1 MVEPLHTVPDYA
13 MAQRLVVADFFSRSS
28 GQGPLTIVCAPSLHG
43 IQSSQP
49 EVIFNARY
57 ESIVQIQSILD
68 KLSLGYTLHSTQSSL
83 SRDSILQLT
92 QQLTTQHALSFRWD
106 VCYYNIYSG
115 TVVPDHRVSHELRQ
129 GTRYHIRFFVDSKK
143 DVIVASLDDPALLF
157 GCVAVLVNPDDKRYK
172 KFIGKDL
179 IIPLINKNISILAHP
194 SISMMGSGT
203 HLLIP
208 AHDRNDFQLALE
220 L

>member
-1 MVEPLHTVPDYA
+1 MASTTPHPTPHSRLFPKKIDREQAFLSRTEYERKNLIASSATQSSITLVEPLHTVPDYA

-83 SRDSILQLT
+83 SR
-92 QQLTTQHALSFRWD
+92 
-106 VCYYNIYSG
+106 
-115 TVVPDHRVSHELRQ
+115 
-129 GTRYHIRFFVDSKK
+129 
-143 DVIVASLDDPALLF
+143 
-157 GCVAVLVNPDDKRYK
+157 
-172 KFIGKDL
+172 
-179 IIPLINKNISILAHP
+179 
-194 SISMMGSGT
+194 
-203 HLLIP
+203 
-208 AHDRNDFQLALE
+208 
-220 L
+220 